1 MNSTNTNDLCRI
13 TIAQP
18 IRTTFLAILLMLVAA
33 TATVTAQQDSEA
45 GPQFTEPQ
53 TVYYEFGLKITS
65 KGESTGIIGTVP
77 IPVDWPEQTI
87 TIVDERK
94 TDNIRTLSYKD
105 FKGRLRQ
112 LVIKANRLSTGEVAQ
127 GSVVFQV
134 QKKNITAPESTQEL
148 VFATKVPAKIKQYLK
163 PSPYIES
170 KHSKIKKLAKEI
182 PLDEDK
188 PAWDQIA
195 TIYEWVREKIEY
207 KFDTQI
213 HSCLDALES
222 GHGDCEELSS
232 VFIAICRAKGIPA
245 RAVWI
250 PGHTYPEFYLA
261 DANGDGHWFPCQA
274 AGSYQFGEM
283 EETKPILQKGDRF
296 KLPGSKK
303 YLRYIRPSLSAK
315 DSAAGL
321 SIEFIAK
328 PLDPADIK
336 GSSKSP
342 R

>member
-1 MNSTNTNDLCRI
+1 MVVLTM
-13 TIAQP
+13 
-18 IRTTFLAILLMLVAA
+18 LAINWGAA
-33 TATVTAQQDSEA
+33 SLPAQDANQN
-45 GPQFTEPQ
+45 GPQFSEPQ

-65 KGESTGIIGTVP
+65 KGDSTGIIGTVP
-77 IPVDWPEQTI
+77 IPVDWPEQAI
-87 TIVDERK
+87 SIVDERK
-94 TDNIRTLSYKD
+94 TDNVRSLSYKD

-112 LVIKANRLSTGEVAQ
+112 LVIKVNRLSAGEVAQ

-134 QKKNITAPESTQEL
+134 QKKNIVAPEGAQEL
-148 VFATKVPAKIKQYLK
+148 VFASKVPANIKQFLK

-182 PLDEDK
+182 PVDENK
-188 PAWDQIA
+188 SAWDQVT

-232 VFIAICRAKGIPA
+232 VFIAVCRAKGIPA

-250 PGHTYPEFYLA
+250 PGHTYPEFFLV

-296 KLPGSKK
+296 KLPGNKK
-303 YLRYIRPSLSAK
+303 YLRYIRPSLVAK
-315 DSAAGL
+315 DSASGL
-321 SIEFIAK
+321 AIEFIAK
-328 PLDPADIK
+328 PLDPADIE